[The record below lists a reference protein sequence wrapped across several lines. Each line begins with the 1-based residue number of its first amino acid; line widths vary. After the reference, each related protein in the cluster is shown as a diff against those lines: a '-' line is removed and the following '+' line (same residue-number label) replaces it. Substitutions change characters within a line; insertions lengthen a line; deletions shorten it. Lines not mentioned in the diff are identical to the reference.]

1 MSLDSLDGL
10 FIDTPYMC
18 TTNQSERVVVL
29 AAAAHPDDIEF
40 MMAGTLLLLKDAGAE
55 IHMWNLANGH
65 CGTARHSR
73 EEIIQLR
80 AAEAEASAHLA
91 GAVSHAPL
99 FDDLG
104 IFYDKPSLARV
115 ASVLREIRPTIL
127 LTQSP
132 QDYME
137 DHQNT
142 CRLLVTAAFARG
154 MRNFETQPP
163 RPTWDAPLAIYH
175 ALPHGLRDGL
185 GKLVMPDACV
195 DTTAVLARKRDML
208 ACHRSQKEWLDVSQG
223 MDAYLSEMERLS
235 AEVGRLSGRYP
246 HAEGWRLHSTLGF
259 APADFNPMET
269 LIKKDYL
276 AAPAQ

>member
-1 MSLDSLDGL
+1 MKTASK
-10 FIDTPYMC
+10 
-18 TTNQSERVVVL
+18 SESIVVL

-65 CGTARHSR
+65 CGTAQHSR
-73 EEIIQLR
+73 EDIIRIR
-80 AAEAEASAHLA
+80 AAEAEASARLA
-91 GAVSHAPL
+91 GAISHAPL

-115 ASVLREIRPTIL
+115 AAVVREIRPTIV

-132 QDYME
+132 LDYME

-142 CRLLVTAAFARG
+142 CRLLVTAAFSRG

-163 RPTWDAPLAIYH
+163 RTPWDASLAVYH

-185 GKLVMPDACV
+185 GNLTTPDV
-195 DTTAVLARKRDML
+195 YINTTTVLNRKRDML

-223 MDAYLSEMERLS
+223 MNAYLVDMEKMS
-235 AEVGRLSGRYP
+235 AELGRRSGCFP
-246 HAEGWRLHSTLGF
+246 HAEGWRKHSILGF
-259 APADFNPMET
+259 GPTDFNPLKT
-269 LIKKDYL
+269 LTKGNYNDTT
-276 AAPAQ
+276 AQ

>member
-1 MSLDSLDGL
+1 MSLSKLMPLDQG
-10 FIDTPYMC
+10 TPL
-18 TTNQSERVVVL
+18 VVL

-65 CGTARHSR
+65 CGTARDAR
-73 EEIIQLR
+73 EEIIRRR
-80 AAEAEASAHLA
+80 AGEAEASARLA
-91 GAVSHAPL
+91 GAVSHPPL

-104 IFYDKPSLARV
+104 IFYDRPSLARV
-115 ASVLREIRPTIL
+115 SAVVREIRPTIV

-163 RPTWDAPLAIYH
+163 QPGWTAPLALYH
-175 ALPHGLRDGL
+175 ALPHGLRDSFGH
-185 GKLVMPDACV
+185 VVTPDACV
-195 DTTAVLARKRDML
+195 NTTTVLERKRAML
-208 ACHRSQKEWLDVSQG
+208 ACHRSQNEWLDVSQG
-223 MDAYLSEMERLS
+223 MDAYLNEMEQMS
-235 AEVGRLSGRYP
+235 SQVGHLSGGYT
-246 HAEGWRLHSTLGF
+246 HAEGWRHHNKLGLGPNDFDPLKTLLKGNYH
-259 APADFNPMET
+259 ATTA
-269 LIKKDYL
+269 K
-276 AAPAQ
+276 